1 MTSLI
6 KRIFFG
12 KTTKDVLVVSLYATE
27 ITLPYGQFI
36 KQLFIDLYLDP
47 TDDIQNKG
55 LTLKGTLNKDILK

>member
-27 ITLPYGQFI
+27 ITLPYDQFI
-36 KQLFIDLYLDP
+36 KQLFSDLYLDP
-47 TDDIQNKG
+47 SDDILKKG
-55 LTLKGTLNKDILK
+55 LTLTGTTNKDILK